1 MRRFGQEAVMPRR
14 VAFIQA
20 RVTIMAQA
28 SAVPGVAGARR
39 SLFWVG
45 IVFGIGRI
53 VYMAIFWIQI
63 CLAGGV
69 AGSTPNPGECGSDF
83 ARATNIRSSG

>member
-1 MRRFGQEAVMPRR
+1 MRRFGQEAVMPSRA
-14 VAFIQA
+14 AFIQA

-28 SAVPGVAGARR
+28 SAARGVAGGQW

-69 AGSTPNPGECGSDF
+69 AGSIPNPGECGSDF